1 LSENASDR
9 QIGIALGLGMTVDE
23 VAEHL
28 GISRNTVYRHS
39 EKNRLFVDQV
49 RAETEAI
56 ASKTIAKRITEL
68 ESKADIKQRMSAK
81 AYQRLE
87 ALLERTEDDGLTLSA
102 LKEALDRTEGKAIDR
117 KQIHQLSE
125 HKETVTI
132 THDSAHL
139 DDVLGEMRQL
149 NELRRRYLPAAPETV
164 IEAQVIE
171 SSIPS

>member
-1 LSENASDR
+1 
-9 QIGIALGLGMTVDE
+9 MTVDE

-28 GISRNTVYRHS
+28 GIGRNTVYRHS

-56 ASKTIAKRITEL
+56 AAKTIAKRITEL

-125 HKETVTI
+125 HKETVTHQI
-132 THDSAHL
+132 SEETIARLSAF
-139 DDVLGEMRQL
+139 MAR
-149 NELRRRYLPAAPETV
+149 PAHQPLIAA
-164 IEAQVIE
+164 AQVIDVE
-171 SSIPS
+171 PQPAN